1 MEYKH
6 DFLSRKGQKKYFFI
20 ITGLFLAISSIYLFS
35 ETFSPGLSFI
45 YFVWGLSFF
54 FEGIG
59 IPPASLIGKKF
70 ILVNDEKIHF
80 KFSLLKQGILL
91 HTKDI
96 DKIDL
101 WPGSI
106 LVVYKNKKNRKIDL
120 RDLNPQTRHDAL
132 MAIAAVAERR
142 QIKYRKHGYLE
153 HYN

>member
-1 MEYKH
+1 MEYKY
-6 DFLSRKGQKKYFFI
+6 DFLSRTGQKKYFFI

-59 IPPASLIGKKF
+59 IPPTSLLGKKF
-70 ILVNDEKIHF
+70 ILVNEEKIHF
-80 KFSLLKQGILL
+80 KFSLFKKGMLL
-91 HTKDI
+91 HTKEI
-96 DKIDL
+96 DKIEL

-106 LVVYKNKKNRKIDL
+106 LVYFKNEKKEKIDL
-120 RDLNPQTRHDAL
+120 RELNPQTRHDTL
-132 MAIAAVAERR
+132 MAIASVAEKR